1 MDALTPGM
9 DLAASSPGVTVGLP
23 GRVSGFIRAGGRAVV
38 LVDPSVP
45 DRAATLD
52 GILATLPGE
61 VIRIGNPL
69 ASALTLHRLLF
80 QLGIEDEGGD
90 VGGLIVCALD
100 VPSGTDMAMLAVDD
114 AHSLTPDAVAA
125 LARVPSP
132 ASADQAG
139 RLLLLSG
146 GPGLLALVSGSGC
159 EVFCDPCLTLTV
171 VAPASAGA
179 AASASSGEPG
189 VADTLSPGAG
199 PLSAGPLSAGP
210 LSAGPL
216 SADGNRR
223 WWIGLL
229 LAGSFLAGLI
239 GTPVLFWIIHAPAP
253 LLPGAQGAG
262 PALPAAVP
270 HEPAGEAAG
279 APALPQA
286 APDMPKRRGTL
297 SPQPT
302 LALADARLRQDFDAF
317 LSRAGRDTAGLS
329 ARARERLFREYL
341 DWRTGNAGRADV
353 RRPGAP

>member
-1 MDALTPGM
+1 MDALTPAM
-9 DLAASSPGVTVGLP
+9 DFAGSGPGVTAGP
-23 GRVSGFIRAGGRAVV
+23 AGRASGFIQAGGRAVI
-38 LVDPSVP
+38 LVDPSAP
-45 DRAATLD
+45 ARAAALD
-52 GILATLPGE
+52 SILAALPAGA
-61 VIRIGNPL
+61 IRIGNPL
-69 ASALTLHRLLF
+69 ASALTLHRLMF

-90 VGGLIVCALD
+90 AGGLIVCALD

-146 GPGLLALVSGSGC
+146 GPGLLALVSGPGC
-159 EVFCDPCLTLTV
+159 EVFRDPCLTLTI

-179 AASASSGEPG
+179 AAAASVGEPG
-189 VADTLSPGAG
+189 VTDTPLSGAG
-199 PLSAGPLSAGP
+199 VSGAGR
-210 LSAGPL
+210 
-216 SADGNRR
+216 NRR

-239 GTPVLFWIIHAPAP
+239 GTPVLLWINQAPAP
-253 LLPGAQGAG
+253 PPPGVQEAG

-270 HEPAGEAAG
+270 HELASEAAG
-279 APALPQA
+279 APALPQP
-286 APDMPKRRGTL
+286 APDTSARRRAPA
-297 SPQPT
+297 PQPT

-317 LSRAGRDTAGLS
+317 LNRAGRDTARLS

-341 DWRTGNAGRADV
+341 DWRTRNAGRTDV
-353 RRPGAP
+353 RKPDAP

>member
-9 DLAASSPGVTVGLP
+9 DLATSSPGVTAGP
-23 GRVSGFIRAGGRAVV
+23 AGRVSGFIRAGGRAVI
-38 LVDPSVP
+38 LVDPSAP
-45 DRAATLD
+45 ARAAALD
-52 GILATLPGE
+52 GILAILPGE

-90 VGGLIVCALD
+90 AGGLIVCALD

-139 RLLLLSG
+139 RLLLLAG
-146 GPGLLALVSGSGC
+146 DPGLLALVSGPGC
-159 EVFCDPCLTLTV
+159 EIFRDPCLTLTI
-171 VAPASAGA
+171 VAPAAARA
-179 AASASSGEPG
+179 AAALIGEPG
-189 VADTLSPGAG
+189 VADTLSSGAG
-199 PLSAGPLSAGP
+199 R
-210 LSAGPL
+210 
-216 SADGNRR
+216 NRL

-239 GTPVLFWIIHAPAP
+239 GTPVLLWINQAPP
-253 LLPGAQGAG
+253 PPGAQGAG

-279 APALPQA
+279 VPALPQP
-286 APDMPKRRGTL
+286 APDTPERRMTPA
-297 SPQPT
+297 PQPT

-317 LSRAGRDTAGLS
+317 LNRAGRDTARLS
-329 ARARERLFREYL
+329 ARARARLFREYL
-341 DWRTGNAGRADV
+341 DWRTRTAGRADV
-353 RRPGAP
+353 RKPGAP